1 MVFETDEKRM
11 IDGEQLIGRVI
22 ACFAEI
28 PEGDRAREGAG
39 NHCYLMATKGINEI
53 AKKYPAGGL

>member
-28 PEGDRAREGAG
+28 PEGDRARERESQG
-39 NHCYLMATKGINEI
+39 
-53 AKKYPAGGL
+53 